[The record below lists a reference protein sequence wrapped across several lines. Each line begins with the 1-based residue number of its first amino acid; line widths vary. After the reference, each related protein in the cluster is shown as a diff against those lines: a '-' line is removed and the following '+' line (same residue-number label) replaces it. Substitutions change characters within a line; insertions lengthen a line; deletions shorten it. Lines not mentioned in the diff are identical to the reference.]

1 MSKTDEDLDYHMH
14 TGELSDYFD
23 DKPRK
28 TSGSK
33 GGRNNFPPMDV
44 DGCFFVFAFFVIFA
58 LIIYACVHSCTS
70 NNDKKEIPSQN
81 YYTPSQI
88 TPAPAYQTPYVPQE
102 YQAPTPQPST
112 IKTEKTNKEEP
123 TKVVPKHFQPTS
135 QTIISRYYEE
145 GYDKGYDDGEDD
157 AVSGNGWGGQ
167 FDDSCPYKG
176 WKRKEFQLGY
186 EEGYEAGYED
196 VREDD

>member
-1 MSKTDEDLDYHMH
+1 MSKADEDLDYHMH

-33 GGRNNFPPMDV
+33 GGRNNFPPMDE

-70 NNDKKEIPSQN
+70 DNDKKETPSQN
-81 YYTPSQI
+81 YYTPSQT

-102 YQAPTPQPST
+102 YQAPTSQPST

-123 TKVVPKHFQPTS
+123 TKVFPTHIQPTS
-135 QTIISRYYEE
+135 QTTISRYYEE

>member
-33 GGRNNFPPMDV
+33 GGRNNFPPMDE

-81 YYTPSQI
+81 YYTPSQT

-123 TKVVPKHFQPTS
+123 TKVVPKHIQPTF
-135 QTIISRYYEE
+135 QTTISRYYEE